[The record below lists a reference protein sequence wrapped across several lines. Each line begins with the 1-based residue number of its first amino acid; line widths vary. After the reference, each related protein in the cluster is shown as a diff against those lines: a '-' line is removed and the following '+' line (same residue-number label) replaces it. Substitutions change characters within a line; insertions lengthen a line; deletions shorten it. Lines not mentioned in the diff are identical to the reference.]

1 VAERFFAVTIN
12 QAIFAGALR
21 RFRVLM
27 KE

>member
-1 VAERFFAVTIN
+1 VAAPFFAVTVN

>member
-1 VAERFFAVTIN
+1 MAARFFAVTIN